1 MGITVSFNPNS
12 IDFGV
17 VPPGAGVTPSTV
29 STQCGTLSAPV
40 NVTAGITND
49 ASGGAFT
56 VSAVTSF
63 VLEDTH
69 LGGFV
74 SVQKGESNGVTPLA
88 VASGQYVVVTIEFKP
103 TASTPD
109 VCSATL
115 LIQGN
120 TWNPVSLPITAT
132 VSEIMLA
139 PNATAVTSFAADR
152 VDIFGLGT
160 DNGMYHKAWNGS
172 AWVPEPDWDAL
183 GGEFSSAPAVVS
195 WGNNRLDI
203 FALGTNNAM
212 YHMEWTGGAW
222 TPPPNGWE
230 KLGGVFSSPPAVA
243 SYAANRLDV
252 FARGTNNA
260 MYHKAWNGSA
270 WVPETDW
277 DNLGGAFSSPPAVA
291 SWGNNRL
298 DIFAIGTDNAMYHMA
313 WAGGAWA
320 PPPNGWENLGDAF
333 NSPPAVASWGN
344 NRLDIFGVGTDNA
357 MYHKW
362 WSGAWLPSQTG
373 WEALGGGFNSTP
385 AVASWGSNRLDV
397 FGLGNNNAMYHK
409 AWNGAAWLPSQTG
422 WDALGDPFPARVF
435 ECAPAVASWGA
446 NNLTIVAIGTDNAMY
461 YKAWIGSWWPSQTG
475 WAPLGGV
482 FNLPPTPTV
491 PEPPG
496 GYRGSGNY
504 ILANGSSCAPLTGVK
519 ATILFI
525 EDLVWESTPAGERPG
540 FSIQLN
546 AETSNNQTL
555 DWLQFVVHM
564 GDNQGLWPWF
574 NIWKG
579 GSHPTKVWIQSVANP
594 VATMPQAARIPAGYS
609 VVIALQNDSEG
620 RVTEATWN
628 VLDGSG
634 NSVGSVSYPLST
646 TDGGGVPPG
655 DLSQIASF
663 QVTFGGD
670 YDGAHATFSSGKGM
684 IILQADQPMNVDT
697 SYPTCIGYKGGT
709 GETSN
714 MGYGALGAKPSRLFS
729 QTFGVVP
736 DTPQMRQAKPNAR
749 KLPAS
754 SVNLTALPV
763 K

>member
-212 YHMEWTGGAW
+212 YHM
-222 TPPPNGWE
+222 
-230 KLGGVFSSPPAVA
+230 
-243 SYAANRLDV
+243 
-252 FARGTNNA
+252 
-260 MYHKAWNGSA
+260 
-270 WVPETDW
+270 
-277 DNLGGAFSSPPAVA
+277 
-291 SWGNNRL
+291 
-298 DIFAIGTDNAMYHMA
+298 A

-362 WSGAWLPSQTG
+362 WNGAWLPSQTG

-564 GDNQGLWPWF
+564 GDNQGLWPWI

-620 RVTEATWN
+620 RVTGATWN

-634 NSVGSVSYPLST
+634 NSVGSVRYPLST